1 MNKNKNFSFDW
12 VQYLVNYPDL
22 KNAGINNS
30 RLALRHYQLNGL
42 SEGRTDKKI
51 IQQVEQVE
59 QVKQVEQL
67 KIIDP
72 EPENESNKI
81 EQEII
86 IVYYIYINPNKDWKS
101 IISGQIQDLR
111 NINLLNH
118 SKLFC
123 VICTPYI
130 NLFNECTNLIK
141 SYSEEVN
148 YYHVT
153 ENNFEYPGIKKLHEL
168 GTLYPEKI
176 FLYMHSKGMVFHETE
191 GRNNH
196 EMQILRNT
204 IKYWK
209 YTLNIFKNYPFIDKA
224 GLFPDPS
231 GIIWYNFF
239 WIRGSFLKGICP
251 PIITNNRYYYEH
263 RYIIN
268 KNNEN
273 NCFNLLCF
281 DMSRY
286 SQIRACCLLFKNN
299 LDIKNFFN
307 IHKYISKYP
316 DIKELNKKQILKH
329 FITHGIDQNRNLI

>member
-12 VQYLVNYPDL
+12 IQYLVNYPDL
-22 KNAGINNS
+22 KIVGINNS
-30 RLALRHYQLNGL
+30 ILALRHYKLHGL

-51 IQQVEQVE
+51 IQQVK
-59 QVKQVEQL
+59 QVKQVEQVHQL

-72 EPENESNKI
+72 EPENGHI
-81 EQEII
+81 IIDQEII

-101 IISGQIQDLR
+101 IITGQIQDLR

-130 NLFNECTNLIK
+130 NLFNECINVIK
-141 SYSEEVN
+141 SYSEYIN

-176 FLYMHSKGMVFHETE
+176 FLYMHSKGMVFHGTT
-191 GRNNH
+191 GRNYH

-224 GLFPDPS
+224 GLFPDNS
-231 GIIWYNFF
+231 GLIWFNFF
-239 WIRGSFLKGICP
+239 WIRGSFLKGIDP

-263 RYIIN
+263 YIRN

-273 NCFNLLCF
+273 NCFNLLTF
-281 DMSRY
+281 DMSRL
-286 SQIRACCLLFKNN
+286 SQKDTGYAVLKNK

-307 IHKYISKYP
+307 IHKYISKYQ
-316 DIKELNKKQILKH
+316 DLKELNNKQLINH
-329 FITHGIDQNRNLI
+329 FIVHGINENRNLI